1 MITIDPGASGG
12 IAFIDKEGIV
22 QALPMP
28 EGMSEQIDSL
38 RHILTLAK
46 SQTCVI
52 ENVGGYMP
60 GNSGPAACKFARH
73 VGHLEAACYC
83 LGISVVKVAPATWM
97 KAIGTFSKDKKE
109 RKSQIKESMAR
120 MYPHLTVTL
129 KTADALGILT
139 WAKKSACNPSTL
151 ST

>member
-1 MITIDPGASGG
+1 MIAIDPGASGG

-22 QALPMP
+22 QSLPMP

-52 ENVGGYMP
+52 ENVGFFRP
-60 GNSGPAACKFARH
+60 GNSGPAAATFARH

-83 LGISVVKVAPATWM
+83 IGISVTKVAPQTWM

-109 RKSQIKESMAR
+109 RKAQIKEAMAR

-139 WAKKSACNPSTL
+139 WAKKSS
-151 ST
+151 